1 VATYMA
7 AILSDAGY
15 HVLGPLHSST
25 DGIEAISTFRPDA
38 ALLDVRLARGTSL
51 LLAEELERQNIPF
64 ALVSG
69 ATRRM
74 IAARYRNRPFLAK
87 PFGTGE
93 LLETV
98 GALVHSGARSSCKSA
113 CRGLPYDGS
122 DLQ

>member
-1 VATYMA
+1 MA
-7 AILSDAGY
+7 AILTDAGY

-93 LLETV
+93 LAPRSRSPGHGSV
-98 GALVHSGARSSCKSA
+98 YRFWHSVDICPATG
-113 CRGLPYDGS
+113 YDR
-122 DLQ
+122 